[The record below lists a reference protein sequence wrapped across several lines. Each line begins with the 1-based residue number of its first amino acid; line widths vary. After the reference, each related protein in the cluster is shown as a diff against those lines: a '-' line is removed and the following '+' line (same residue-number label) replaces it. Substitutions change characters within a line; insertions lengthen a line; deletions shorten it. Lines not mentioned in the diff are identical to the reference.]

1 MAKFNLNL
9 RSADSNVETPIHLV
23 VRWQKQRIVV
33 NTGYSVIPKFWDV
46 KNQRLYAKPNMDRKD
61 LNIKLN
67 SMLSKIVS
75 DAEGLFVDFE
85 FINKR
90 KPSKEEFQ
98 RILQNLIRPQNSKP
112 LKSESMFEFIEQF
125 LEEMRNGVN
134 PNTGKFY
141 APKTPDTY
149 RICLDKLKD
158 FGVKAKR
165 KIDFDD
171 INLEFYDDF
180 VAYLSECGYKRN
192 YIGKQIRTLKT
203 FLNEAME
210 RGLTKNV
217 AHKSRRFTAPSE
229 QVSNIY
235 LSLTELDEL
244 FALDLTSQPRLEN
257 VRDLFVFGCYTGLR
271 FSDFTRVKSQD
282 IDLGEKLIEIQTQKT
297 KEMVAIPIYP
307 ITEQIIAKY
316 KDKTQNSLPT
326 PISNQKFNVYIKEV
340 AQRLNA
346 LNTQI
351 SEEFWLN
358 GKKVVRTV
366 SKWEKVSSHTAR
378 RSFATNMFI
387 LGYRAQTIMKITG
400 HRTES
405 SFMAYLKM
413 SPRENAKSML
423 KEWKSI

>member
-1 MAKFNLNL
+1 
-9 RSADSNVETPIHLV
+9 
-23 VRWQKQRIVV
+23 
-33 NTGYSVIPKFWDV
+33 
-46 KNQRLYAKPNMDRKD
+46 
-61 LNIKLN
+61 
-67 SMLSKIVS
+67 
-75 DAEGLFVDFE
+75 
-85 FINKR
+85 
-90 KPSKEEFQ
+90 
-98 RILQNLIRPQNSKP
+98 
-112 LKSESMFEFIEQF
+112 
-125 LEEMRNGVN
+125 
-134 PNTGKFY
+134 
-141 APKTPDTY
+141 
-149 RICLDKLKD
+149 LKD

-235 LSLTELDEL
+235 LSITELDEL
-244 FALDLTSQPRLEN
+244 FALDLTPQPRLEN

-282 IDLGEKLIEIQTQKT
+282 IDLEEKLIEIQTQKT

-326 PISNQKFNVYIKEV
+326 PISNQKFNIYIKEV
-340 AQRLNA
+340 AQRLNT
-346 LNTQI
+346 LNVKIT
-351 SEEFWLN
+351 EEFWLN
-358 GKKVVRTV
+358 GKRVVKTCL
-366 SKWEKVSSHTAR
+366 KWEKVSSHTAR

-387 LGYRAQTIMKITG
+387 LGYRAQNIMKITG

-405 SFMAYLKM
+405 SFMTYLKM

-423 KEWKSI
+423 KEWVG

>member
-9 RSADSNVETPIHLV
+9 RSADSHEETPIHLV

-33 NTGYSVIPKFWDV
+33 NTGVSVIPKFWDV
-46 KNQRLYAKPNMDRKD
+46 KSQRLYAKPSMERKELNMKF
-61 LNIKLN
+61 N

-75 DAEGLFVDFE
+75 DSESLFVDFE
-85 FINKR
+85 SINKR
-90 KPSKEEFQ
+90 KPSKDEFQ
-98 RILQNLIRPQNSKP
+98 RILQDLIRPQTVKP
-112 LKSESMFEFIEQF
+112 VKKESMFEFIEQF
-125 LEEMRNGVN
+125 LQEMRKGVN
-134 PNTGKFY
+134 PKTGKFY
-141 APKTPDTY
+141 APKTPETY

-203 FLNEAME
+203 FLNEALE
-210 RGLTKNV
+210 RGLTKNI

-229 QVSNIY
+229 RVSNIY
-235 LSLTELDEL
+235 LSLEELDEL
-244 FALDLTSQPRLEN
+244 YALDLTSQPRLEN

-271 FSDFTRVKSQD
+271 FSDFTMVKSQD

-297 KEMVAIPIYP
+297 KELVAIPIYP

-316 KDKTQNSLPT
+316 RDKTQNSLPT
-326 PISNQKFNVYIKEV
+326 SISNQKFNNYIKEV
-340 AQRLNA
+340 AQK
-346 LNTQI
+346 LNTLNTKI
-351 SEEFWLN
+351 SEELWLN
-358 GKKVVRTV
+358 GKRVVKTYY
-366 SKWEKVSSHTAR
+366 KWEKVSSHTAR

-423 KEWKSI
+423 KEWIR

>member
-9 RSADSNVETPIHLV
+9 RSADSHEETPIHLV
-23 VRWQKQRIVV
+23 VRWQNQRIVV

-46 KNQRLYAKPNMDRKD
+46 NNQRLYTKPSMERKD
-61 LNIKLN
+61 LNMKLN

-75 DAEGLFVDFE
+75 DAECLFVDFE
-85 FINKR
+85 SINKR
-90 KPSKEEFQ
+90 RPSKEEFQ
-98 RILQNLIRPQNSKP
+98 RILQNLIRPQNTKP
-112 LKSESMFEFIEQF
+112 LKSESLFEFIEQF
-125 LEEMRNGVN
+125 LQEMRNGVN
-134 PNTGKFY
+134 PKTGKFY
-141 APKTPDTY
+141 APKTPETY

-235 LSLTELDEL
+235 LSITELDEL

-282 IDLGEKLIEIQTQKT
+282 IDLEEKLIEIQTQKT

-326 PISNQKFNVYIKEV
+326 PISNQKFNIYIKEV
-340 AQRLNA
+340 AQRLNT
-346 LNTQI
+346 LNVKIT
-351 SEEFWLN
+351 EEFWLN
-358 GKKVVRTV
+358 GKRVVKTCL
-366 SKWEKVSSHTAR
+366 KWEKVSSHTAR

-387 LGYRAQTIMKITG
+387 LGYRAQNIMKITG

-405 SFMAYLKM
+405 SFMAYLKI

-423 KEWKSI
+423 KEWVG

>member
-9 RSADSNVETPIHLV
+9 RSADSQDETPIHLV
-23 VRWQKQRIVV
+23 VRWQNQRIVV

-46 KNQRLYAKPNMDRKD
+46 NNQRLYTKPSMERKD
-61 LNIKLN
+61 LNMKLN

-75 DAEGLFVDFE
+75 DAECLFVDFE
-85 FINKR
+85 SINKR
-90 KPSKEEFQ
+90 RPSKEEFQ
-98 RILQNLIRPQNSKP
+98 RILQNLIRPQNTKP
-112 LKSESMFEFIEQF
+112 LKSESLFEFIEQF
-125 LEEMRNGVN
+125 LQEMRNGVN
-134 PNTGKFY
+134 PKTGKFY
-141 APKTPDTY
+141 APKTPETY

-235 LSLTELDEL
+235 LSITELDEL

-282 IDLGEKLIEIQTQKT
+282 IDLEEKLIEIQTQKT

-326 PISNQKFNVYIKEV
+326 PISNQKFNIYIKEV
-340 AQRLNA
+340 AQRLNT
-346 LNTQI
+346 LNVKIT
-351 SEEFWLN
+351 EEFWLN
-358 GKKVVRTV
+358 GKRVVKTCL
-366 SKWEKVSSHTAR
+366 KWEKVSSHTAR

-387 LGYRAQTIMKITG
+387 LGYRAQNIMKITG

-423 KEWKSI
+423 KEWVG

>member
-1 MAKFNLNL
+1 
-9 RSADSNVETPIHLV
+9 
-23 VRWQKQRIVV
+23 
-33 NTGYSVIPKFWDV
+33 
-46 KNQRLYAKPNMDRKD
+46 
-61 LNIKLN
+61 
-67 SMLSKIVS
+67 MLSKIVS
-75 DAEGLFVDFE
+75 DAESLFVDFE
-85 FINKR
+85 SINKR

-125 LEEMRNGVN
+125 LQEMRNGVN
-134 PNTGKFY
+134 PKTGKFY

-351 SEEFWLN
+351 SEELWLN
-358 GKKVVRTV
+358 GKKVVKTV

-423 KEWKSI
+423 KEWVG

>member
-9 RSADSNVETPIHLV
+9 RSADSHEETPIHLV
-23 VRWQKQRIVV
+23 VRWQNQRIVV

-46 KNQRLYAKPNMDRKD
+46 NNQRLYTKPSMERKD
-61 LNIKLN
+61 LNMKLN

-75 DAEGLFVDFE
+75 DAECLFVDFE
-85 FINKR
+85 SINKR
-90 KPSKEEFQ
+90 RPSKEEFQ
-98 RILQNLIRPQNSKP
+98 RILQNLIRPQNTKP
-112 LKSESMFEFIEQF
+112 LKSESLFEFIEQF
-125 LEEMRNGVN
+125 LQEMRNGVN
-134 PNTGKFY
+134 PKTGKFY
-141 APKTPDTY
+141 APKTPETY

-235 LSLTELDEL
+235 LSITELDEL

-282 IDLGEKLIEIQTQKT
+282 IDLEEKLIEIQTQKT

-326 PISNQKFNVYIKEV
+326 PISNQKFNIYIKEV
-340 AQRLNA
+340 AQRLNT
-346 LNTQI
+346 LNVKIT
-351 SEEFWLN
+351 EEFWLN
-358 GKKVVRTV
+358 GKRVVKTCL
-366 SKWEKVSSHTAR
+366 KWEKVSSHTAR

-387 LGYRAQTIMKITG
+387 LGYRAQTIMKIKG

-423 KEWKSI
+423 KEWVG

>member
-9 RSADSNVETPIHLV
+9 RSADSHEETPIHLV
-23 VRWQKQRIVV
+23 VRWQNQRIVV

-46 KNQRLYAKPNMDRKD
+46 NNQRLYTKPSMERKD
-61 LNIKLN
+61 LNMKLN

-75 DAEGLFVDFE
+75 DAECLFVDFE
-85 FINKR
+85 SINKR
-90 KPSKEEFQ
+90 RPSKEEFQ
-98 RILQNLIRPQNSKP
+98 RILQNLIRPQNTKP

-125 LEEMRNGVN
+125 LQEMRNGVN
-134 PNTGKFY
+134 PKTGKFY
-141 APKTPDTY
+141 APKTPETY

-235 LSLTELDEL
+235 LSITELDEL

-282 IDLGEKLIEIQTQKT
+282 IDLEEKLIEIQTQKT

-326 PISNQKFNVYIKEV
+326 PISNQKFNIYIKEV
-340 AQRLNA
+340 AQRLNT
-346 LNTQI
+346 LNVKIT
-351 SEEFWLN
+351 EEFWLN
-358 GKKVVRTV
+358 GKRVVKTCL
-366 SKWEKVSSHTAR
+366 KWEKVSSHTAR

-387 LGYRAQTIMKITG
+387 LGYRAQNIMKITG

-423 KEWKSI
+423 KEWVG

>member
-9 RSADSNVETPIHLV
+9 RSADSHEETPIHLV
-23 VRWQKQRIVV
+23 VRWQNQRIVV

-46 KNQRLYAKPNMDRKD
+46 NNQRLYTKPSMERKD
-61 LNIKLN
+61 LNMKLN

-75 DAEGLFVDFE
+75 DAECLFVDFE
-85 FINKR
+85 SINKR
-90 KPSKEEFQ
+90 RPSKEEFQ
-98 RILQNLIRPQNSKP
+98 RILQNLIRPQNTKP
-112 LKSESMFEFIEQF
+112 LKSESLFEFIEQF
-125 LEEMRNGVN
+125 LQEMRNGVN
-134 PNTGKFY
+134 PKTGKFY
-141 APKTPDTY
+141 APKTPETY

-235 LSLTELDEL
+235 LSITELDEL

-282 IDLGEKLIEIQTQKT
+282 IDLEEKLIEIQTQKT

-326 PISNQKFNVYIKEV
+326 PISNQKFNIYIKEV
-340 AQRLNA
+340 AQRLNT
-346 LNTQI
+346 LNVKIT
-351 SEEFWLN
+351 EEFWLN
-358 GKKVVRTV
+358 GKRVVKTCL
-366 SKWEKVSSHTAR
+366 KWEKVSSHTAR

-387 LGYRAQTIMKITG
+387 LGYRAQNIMKITG

-423 KEWKSI
+423 KEWVG